1 MVIGGYGRVVVTG
14 ASGWVGRNVVDLL
27 IGELGEV
34 FADRVVLSTSR
45 ARSLPTTAGSIA
57 MLSTLDLVGLAPGP
71 RTLIIHCGFPTQDQ
85 VDVMGAPVYV
95 DSITRL
101 RLAMESVIES
111 LGTIDMVYISSGAA
125 TSVERGVDVAQRT
138 QVYGQAKLDDE
149 AAYAEATARTG
160 GRLCLV
166 RAFAL
171 SGPYMTKPEAYALG
185 GMIMQTE
192 ATGRIEVRATRPV
205 RRSYMAIDD
214 MLRIAIHAV
223 GELESGDSVTFETA
237 GEIVEMGELAARVLG
252 VLGAD
257 PSAVVR
263 PAIDPDAS
271 ADDYLGDPA
280 VVRALAA
287 RAGIT
292 PAPLDE
298 QIALTANWLRA
309 EGIA

>member
-1 MVIGGYGRVVVTG
+1 MGRVAASTFAGDG
-14 ASGWVGRNVVDLL
+14 AELVLATRSSRSIMVGNAAYDVCRVQELEALPRVDQ
-27 IGELGEV
+27 
-34 FADRVVLSTSR
+34 
-45 ARSLPTTAGSIA
+45 
-57 MLSTLDLVGLAPGP
+57 TLV
-71 RTLIIHCGFPTQDQ
+71 IHAGFPTQDQ
-85 VDVMGAPVYV
+85 VEVMGGGAYV
-95 DSITRL
+95 AAITEL
-101 RLAMESVIES
+101 RATMLEVIS
-111 LGTIDMVYISSGAA
+111 RHGPLDLIYLSSGAA
-125 TSVERGVDVAQRT
+125 TSVEHGVEVAERT

-149 AAYAEATARTG
+149 AAYAEAIARTG

-185 GMIMQTE
+185 SMIMQAE

-237 GEIVEMGELAARVLG
+237 GEIVEMGEMATRVLG

-257 PSAVVR
+257 PSAVAR
-263 PAIDPDAS
+263 PPMDPDAS

-292 PAPLDE
+292 PAPLDD
-298 QIALTANWLRA
+298 QIAVTANWLRA
-309 EGIA
+309 EGVA

>member
-1 MVIGGYGRVVVTG
+1 M
-14 ASGWVGRNVVDLL
+14 GRNAVDLL
-27 IGELGEV
+27 IGELGAA
-34 FADRVVLSTSR
+34 FADRVVLSASR
-45 ARSLPTTAGSIA
+45 ARQLPTVAGAIA
-57 MLSTLDLVGLAPGP
+57 MLPTPDLVGLAPVP
-71 RTLIIHCGFPTQDQ
+71 RTLIIHCGFPTHDQ
-85 VDVMGAPVYV
+85 VDVMGESAYT

-101 RLAMESVIES
+101 RVTMQYVIER
-111 LGTIDMVYISSGAA
+111 LGAIDMVYISSGAA

-149 AAYAEATARTG
+149 AAYAEAMARTG
-160 GRLCLV
+160 GRLCIV

-185 GMIMQTE
+185 SMIMQAE
-192 ATGRIEVRATRPV
+192 STGCIEVRATHPV

-214 MLRIAIHAV
+214 MLRIAMHVV
-223 GELESGDSVTFETA
+223 GELESGDSATFETA
-237 GEIVEMGELAARVLG
+237 GEIVEMGELAARVLD

-257 PSAVVR
+257 ASAVVR
-263 PAIDPDAS
+263 PPMDPDAP

-280 VVRALAA
+280 VVRAVAT

-298 QIALTANWLRA
+298 QIAVTAKWLRA
-309 EGIA
+309 EGVA

>member
-1 MVIGGYGRVVVTG
+1 MGRRVIITG
-14 ASGWVGRNVVDLL
+14 APGWVGRVAMDVVRDAPGGNAPELILSARSDRSLL
-27 IGELGEV
+27 HGGTAVEVCRTSSLPGRELGT
-34 FADRVVLSTSR
+34 D
-45 ARSLPTTAGSIA
+45 P
-57 MLSTLDLVGLAPGP
+57 LV
-71 RTLIIHCGFPTQDQ
+71 IHAGFPTQDQ
-85 VDVMGAPVYV
+85 VEVMGGGAYIAA
-95 DSITRL
+95 ITEL
-101 RLAMESVIES
+101 RATMLEVIS
-111 LGTIDMVYISSGAA
+111 RHGPLDLIYLSSGAA
-125 TSVERGVDVAQRT
+125 TSVERGVEVAERT

-149 AAYAEATARTG
+149 AAYAEAIERTG
-160 GRLCLV
+160 GRLCIV

-185 GMIMQTE
+185 SMIMQAE
-192 ATGRIEVRATRPV
+192 ATGCIEVRATRPV

-214 MLRIAIHAV
+214 MLRIAVHVV
-223 GELESGDSVTFETA
+223 GELEPGGSATFETA

-263 PAIDPDAS
+263 PPMDPDAP

-292 PAPLDE
+292 PMPLDE
-298 QIALTANWLRA
+298 QIAVTANWLRA
-309 EGIA
+309 EGVA

>member
-1 MVIGGYGRVVVTG
+1 MVGNAAYDVCRVQELE
-14 ASGWVGRNVVDLL
+14 ALPRVDQ
-27 IGELGEV
+27 
-34 FADRVVLSTSR
+34 
-45 ARSLPTTAGSIA
+45 
-57 MLSTLDLVGLAPGP
+57 TLV
-71 RTLIIHCGFPTQDQ
+71 IHAGFPTQDQ
-85 VDVMGAPVYV
+85 VEVMGGGAYV
-95 DSITRL
+95 AAITEL
-101 RLAMESVIES
+101 RATMLEVIS
-111 LGTIDMVYISSGAA
+111 RHGPLDLIYLSSGAA
-125 TSVERGVDVAQRT
+125 TSVEHGVEVAERT

-149 AAYAEATARTG
+149 AAYAEAMARTG
-160 GRLCLV
+160 GRLSIV

-185 GMIMQTE
+185 SMIMQAE

-237 GEIVEMGELAARVLG
+237 GEIVEMGELASRVLG

-257 PSAVVR
+257 PSAVAR
-263 PAIDPDAS
+263 PPMDPDAS

-292 PAPLDE
+292 PAPLDD
-298 QIALTANWLRA
+298 QIAVTANWLRA
-309 EGIA
+309 EGVA

>member
-1 MVIGGYGRVVVTG
+1 MGRVAASTFAGDG
-14 ASGWVGRNVVDLL
+14 AELVLATRSSRSIMVGNAAYDVCRVQELEALPRVDQ
-27 IGELGEV
+27 
-34 FADRVVLSTSR
+34 
-45 ARSLPTTAGSIA
+45 
-57 MLSTLDLVGLAPGP
+57 TLV
-71 RTLIIHCGFPTQDQ
+71 IHAGFPTQDQ
-85 VDVMGAPVYV
+85 VEVMGGGAYV
-95 DSITRL
+95 AAITEL
-101 RLAMESVIES
+101 RATMLEVIS
-111 LGTIDMVYISSGAA
+111 RHGPLDLIYLSSGAA
-125 TSVERGVDVAQRT
+125 TSVEHGVEVAERT

-149 AAYAEATARTG
+149 AAYAEAIARTG

-185 GMIMQTE
+185 SMIMQAE

-223 GELESGDSVTFETA
+223 GELEAGDSVTFETA
-237 GEIVEMGELAARVLG
+237 GEIVEMGELASRVLG

-257 PSAVVR
+257 PSAVAR
-263 PAIDPDAS
+263 PPMDPDAP

>member
-14 ASGWVGRNVVDLL
+14 ASGWVGRNAVDLL
-27 IGELGEV
+27 IGELGAA
-34 FADRVVLSTSR
+34 FADRVVLSASR
-45 ARSLPTTAGSIA
+45 ARQLPTVAGAIA
-57 MLSTLDLVGLAPGP
+57 MLPTPDLVGLAPGP

-85 VDVMGAPVYV
+85 VDVMGESAYT

-101 RLAMESVIES
+101 RVTMQQVIER
-111 LGTIDMVYISSGAA
+111 LGAVDMVYISSGAA
-125 TSVERGVDVAQRT
+125 TSVQRGEPVAHRT

-149 AAYAEATARTG
+149 AAYAEAMARTG
-160 GRLCLV
+160 GRLCIV

-185 GMIMQTE
+185 SMIMQAE
-192 ATGRIEVRATRPV
+192 ATECIEVRATRPV

-214 MLRIAIHAV
+214 MLRIAMHAV
-223 GELESGDSVTFETA
+223 GELESGDSATFETA
-237 GEIVEMGELAARVLG
+237 GEIVEMGELASRVLG
-252 VLGAD
+252 VLGANA
-257 PSAVVR
+257 SAVVR
-263 PAIDPDAS
+263 PPIDPDAS

-280 VVRALAA
+280 AVKVLAA

-298 QIALTANWLRA
+298 QIATTAKWLRA
-309 EGIA
+309 AGVA

>member
-1 MVIGGYGRVVVTG
+1 MRSRVVITG
-14 ASGWVGRNVVDLL
+14 APGWVGRVAASTFAGDGAELVLATRSSRSIMVGNAACDVCRVQELEALPRVDQ
-27 IGELGEV
+27 
-34 FADRVVLSTSR
+34 
-45 ARSLPTTAGSIA
+45 
-57 MLSTLDLVGLAPGP
+57 TLV
-71 RTLIIHCGFPTQDQ
+71 IHAGFPTQDQ
-85 VDVMGAPVYV
+85 VEVMGGGAYV
-95 DSITRL
+95 AAITEL
-101 RLAMESVIES
+101 RATMLEVIS
-111 LGTIDMVYISSGAA
+111 RHGPLDLIYLSSGAA
-125 TSVERGVDVAQRT
+125 TSVEHGVEVAERT

-149 AAYAEATARTG
+149 AAYAEAIARTG

-185 GMIMQTE
+185 SMIMQAE

-237 GEIVEMGELAARVLG
+237 GEIVEMGELASRVLG

-257 PSAVVR
+257 PSAVAR
-263 PAIDPDAS
+263 PPMDPDAS

-292 PAPLDE
+292 PAPLDD
-298 QIALTANWLRA
+298 QIAVTANWLRA
-309 EGIA
+309 EGVA

>member
-1 MVIGGYGRVVVTG
+1 MGRVAASTFAGDG
-14 ASGWVGRNVVDLL
+14 AELVLATRSSRSIMVGNAAYDVCRVQELEALPRVDQ
-27 IGELGEV
+27 
-34 FADRVVLSTSR
+34 
-45 ARSLPTTAGSIA
+45 
-57 MLSTLDLVGLAPGP
+57 TLV
-71 RTLIIHCGFPTQDQ
+71 IHAGFPTQDQ
-85 VDVMGAPVYV
+85 VEVMGGGAYV
-95 DSITRL
+95 AAITEL
-101 RLAMESVIES
+101 RATMLEVIS
-111 LGTIDMVYISSGAA
+111 RHGPLDLIYLSSGAA
-125 TSVERGVDVAQRT
+125 TSVEHGVEVAERT

-149 AAYAEATARTG
+149 AAYAEAIARTG

-185 GMIMQTE
+185 SMIMQAE

-237 GEIVEMGELAARVLG
+237 GEIVEMGELASRVLG

-257 PSAVVR
+257 PSAVAR
-263 PAIDPDAS
+263 PPMDPDAS

-280 VVRALAA
+280 VVRVLAA

-298 QIALTANWLRA
+298 QIATTAKWLRA
-309 EGIA
+309 EGVA

>member
-1 MVIGGYGRVVVTG
+1 MWSRVVITG
-14 ASGWVGRNVVDLL
+14 APGWVGRVAASTFAGDGAELVLATRSSRSIMVGNAAYDVCRVQELEALPRVDQ
-27 IGELGEV
+27 
-34 FADRVVLSTSR
+34 
-45 ARSLPTTAGSIA
+45 
-57 MLSTLDLVGLAPGP
+57 TLV
-71 RTLIIHCGFPTQDQ
+71 IHAGFPTQDQ
-85 VDVMGAPVYV
+85 VEVMGGGAYV
-95 DSITRL
+95 AAITEL
-101 RLAMESVIES
+101 RATMLEVIS
-111 LGTIDMVYISSGAA
+111 RHGPLDLIYLSSGAA
-125 TSVERGVDVAQRT
+125 TSVEHGVEVAERT

-149 AAYAEATARTG
+149 AAYAEAIARTG

-185 GMIMQTE
+185 SMIMQAE

-237 GEIVEMGELAARVLG
+237 GEIVEMGELASRVLG

-257 PSAVVR
+257 PSAVAR
-263 PAIDPDAS
+263 PPMDPDAS

-292 PAPLDE
+292 PAPLDD
-298 QIALTANWLRA
+298 QIAVTANWLRA
-309 EGIA
+309 EGVA

>member
-1 MVIGGYGRVVVTG
+1 MWSRVVITG
-14 ASGWVGRNVVDLL
+14 APGWVGRVAASTFAGDGAELVLATRSSRSIMVGNAAYDVCRVQELEALPRVDQ
-27 IGELGEV
+27 
-34 FADRVVLSTSR
+34 
-45 ARSLPTTAGSIA
+45 
-57 MLSTLDLVGLAPGP
+57 TLV
-71 RTLIIHCGFPTQDQ
+71 IHAGFPTQDQ
-85 VDVMGAPVYV
+85 VEVMGGGAYV
-95 DSITRL
+95 AAITEL
-101 RLAMESVIES
+101 RATMLEVIS
-111 LGTIDMVYISSGAA
+111 RHGPLDLIYLSSGAA
-125 TSVERGVDVAQRT
+125 TSVEHGVEVAERT

-149 AAYAEATARTG
+149 AAYAEAIARTG

-185 GMIMQTE
+185 SMIMQAE

-237 GEIVEMGELAARVLG
+237 GEIVEMGELASRVLG

-257 PSAVVR
+257 PSAVAR
-263 PAIDPDAS
+263 PPMDPDAS

-298 QIALTANWLRA
+298 QIATTAKWLRA
-309 EGIA
+309 EGVA

>member
-1 MVIGGYGRVVVTG
+1 MSGTKIERVVVTG
-14 ASGWVGRNVVDLL
+14 SGGWIGSATIELAQQMESAPEIVALAQHPRVLRVGEQDLD
-27 IGELGEV
+27 
-34 FADRVVLSTSR
+34 ALSMD
-45 ARSLPTTAGSIA
+45 ALQSLPAKPATC
-57 MLSTLDLVGLAPGP
+57 L
-71 RTLIIHCGFPTQDQ
+71 IHCGFPTQDR
-85 VDVMGAPVYV
+85 VESMGASSYTNAVMDLRQTMVTAIRKLCPDVFVY
-95 DSITRL
+95 L
-101 RLAMESVIES
+101 
-111 LGTIDMVYISSGAA
+111 SSGAA
-125 TSVERGVDVAQRT
+125 TSVERGVDVAHRT

-149 AAYAEATARTG
+149 AVYAEAMARTG
-160 GRLCLV
+160 GRLCIV

-185 GMIMQTE
+185 SMIMQAE
-192 ATGRIEVRATRPV
+192 ATGRIEVRATHPV

-237 GEIVEMGELAARVLG
+237 GEIVEMGELASRVLG

-257 PSAVVR
+257 PSAVAR
-263 PAIDPDAS
+263 PPMDPDAS

-292 PAPLDE
+292 PAPLDD
-298 QIALTANWLRA
+298 QIAVTANWLRA
-309 EGIA
+309 EGVA

>member
-1 MVIGGYGRVVVTG
+1 MRSRVVITG
-14 ASGWVGRNVVDLL
+14 APGWVGRVAASTFAGDGAELVLATRSSRSIMVGNAAYDVCRVQELEALPRVDQ
-27 IGELGEV
+27 
-34 FADRVVLSTSR
+34 
-45 ARSLPTTAGSIA
+45 
-57 MLSTLDLVGLAPGP
+57 TLV
-71 RTLIIHCGFPTQDQ
+71 IHAGFPTQDQ
-85 VDVMGAPVYV
+85 VEVMGGGAYV
-95 DSITRL
+95 AAITEL
-101 RLAMESVIES
+101 RATMLEVIS
-111 LGTIDMVYISSGAA
+111 RHGPLDLIYLSSGAA
-125 TSVERGVDVAQRT
+125 TSVEHGVEVAERT

-149 AAYAEATARTG
+149 AAYAEAIARTG

-185 GMIMQTE
+185 SMIMQAE

-237 GEIVEMGELAARVLG
+237 GEIVEMGELASRVLG

-257 PSAVVR
+257 PSAVAR
-263 PAIDPDAS
+263 PPMDPDAS

-292 PAPLDE
+292 PAPLDD
-298 QIALTANWLRA
+298 QIAVTANWLRA
-309 EGIA
+309 EGVA

>member
-14 ASGWVGRNVVDLL
+14 ASGWVGRNAVDLL
-27 IGELGEV
+27 IGELGAA
-34 FADRVVLSTSR
+34 FADRVVLSASR
-45 ARSLPTTAGSIA
+45 ARQLPTVAGAIA
-57 MLSTLDLVGLAPGP
+57 MLPTPDLVGLAPGP

-85 VDVMGAPVYV
+85 VDVMGESAYT

-101 RLAMESVIES
+101 RVTMQHVIER
-111 LGTIDMVYISSGAA
+111 LGAFDMVYISSGAA
-125 TSVERGVDVAQRT
+125 TSVQRGEPVAHRT

-149 AAYAEATARTG
+149 AAYAEAMARTG
-160 GRLCLV
+160 GRLCIV

-185 GMIMQTE
+185 SMIMQAE
-192 ATGRIEVRATRPV
+192 ATGCIEVRATHPV

-214 MLRIAIHAV
+214 MLRIAMHVV
-223 GELESGDSVTFETA
+223 GELESGDFATFETA
-237 GEIVEMGELAARVLG
+237 GEIVEMGELASRVLG

-257 PSAVVR
+257 ASAVVR
-263 PAIDPDAS
+263 APMDPDAP

-287 RAGIT
+287 RAGVT

-298 QIALTANWLRA
+298 QIAVTAKWLRA
-309 EGIA
+309 EGVA

>member
-1 MVIGGYGRVVVTG
+1 MRSRVVITG
-14 ASGWVGRNVVDLL
+14 APGWVGRVAASTFAGDGAELVLATRSSRSIMVGNAAYDVCRVQELEALPRVDQ
-27 IGELGEV
+27 
-34 FADRVVLSTSR
+34 
-45 ARSLPTTAGSIA
+45 
-57 MLSTLDLVGLAPGP
+57 TLV
-71 RTLIIHCGFPTQDQ
+71 IHAGFPTQDQ
-85 VDVMGAPVYV
+85 VEVMGGGAYV
-95 DSITRL
+95 AAITEL
-101 RLAMESVIES
+101 RATMLEVIS
-111 LGTIDMVYISSGAA
+111 RHGPLDLIYLSSGAA
-125 TSVERGVDVAQRT
+125 TSVEHGVEVAERT

-149 AAYAEATARTG
+149 AAYAEAIARTG

-185 GMIMQTE
+185 SMIMQAE

-223 GELESGDSVTFETA
+223 GELEAGDSVTFETA
-237 GEIVEMGELAARVLG
+237 GEIVEMGELASRVLG

-257 PSAVVR
+257 PSAVAR
-263 PAIDPDAS
+263 PPMDPDAS

-292 PAPLDE
+292 PAPLDD
-298 QIALTANWLRA
+298 QIAVTANWLRA
-309 EGIA
+309 EGVA

>member
-1 MVIGGYGRVVVTG
+1 MRSRVVITG
-14 ASGWVGRNVVDLL
+14 APGWVGRVAASTFAGDGAELVLATRSSRSIMVGNAAYDVCRVQELEALPRVDQ
-27 IGELGEV
+27 
-34 FADRVVLSTSR
+34 
-45 ARSLPTTAGSIA
+45 
-57 MLSTLDLVGLAPGP
+57 TLV
-71 RTLIIHCGFPTQDQ
+71 IHAGFPTQDQ
-85 VDVMGAPVYV
+85 VEVMGGGAYV
-95 DSITRL
+95 AAITEL
-101 RLAMESVIES
+101 RATMLDVIS
-111 LGTIDMVYISSGAA
+111 RHGPLDLIYLSSGAA
-125 TSVERGVDVAQRT
+125 TSVEHGVEVAERT

-149 AAYAEATARTG
+149 AAYAEAMARTG
-160 GRLCLV
+160 GRLCIV

-185 GMIMQTE
+185 SMIMQAE
-192 ATGRIEVRATRPV
+192 ATGLIEVRATRPV

-223 GELESGDSVTFETA
+223 GELEAGDSVTFETA
-237 GEIVEMGELAARVLG
+237 GEIVEMGEMATRVLG

-257 PSAVVR
+257 PSAVAR
-263 PAIDPDAS
+263 PPMDPDAS

-298 QIALTANWLRA
+298 QIATTAKWLRA
-309 EGIA
+309 EGVA